1 MTKMAFTKEEAVL
14 VHQYLAST
22 VANMQGRKLEEGD
35 WSAAYCNA
43 KNIPITGWSN
53 LNIDICYNGL
63 GVEHKMMCVRK
74 KGSIKEYCGT
84 SLMHPSATR
93 SIRVGSLERD
103 PNIASKDILT
113 QYSELINQRT
123 DKVAATCKKGSSP
136 DMRTG
141 WLLWELD
148 LDEFLYFEEKM
159 VIPNPDD
166 YFAEWNI
173 REARGARKPT
183 KNLWIYEKKTK
194 KKRYSVTTEAGAKIQ
209 PYFDVPDPTDSNLY
223 IFKVQGEEIYQGKT
237 RIWITQTT
245 ALCLQAVLGSLSGES
260 IDEEVQ
266 KLETMKINKVENIET
281 STLVIA
287 QPIIIKTSSYKKLKS
302 LFTGVSDEHMMQ
314 NFAQYLFKKHDSKW
328 IKA

>member
-1 MTKMAFTKEEAVL
+1 MTVNAFSSQEAAL

-35 WSAAYCNA
+35 WSSVYCYA
-43 KNIPITGWSN
+43 KKIPITGWSN

-93 SIRVGSLERD
+93 SIRVGSLDRN
-103 PNIASKDILT
+103 PNDAAIDILT
-113 QYSELINQRT
+113 QYAELIKQRT
-123 DKVAATCKKGSSP
+123 EKVATTCKKGSRP

-148 LDEFLYFEEKM
+148 LDEFLYFEETM
-159 VIPNPDD
+159 VVPNPND
-166 YFAEWNI
+166 YFAEWNE

-183 KNLWIYEKKTK
+183 KNLWIYEKSTK
-194 KKRYSVTTEAGAKIQ
+194 KKKYSVTTEAGAKIQ

-223 IFKVQGEEIYQGKT
+223 LFKVQGEEINQGKT
-237 RIWITQTT
+237 RIWITHTT
-245 ALCLQAVLGSLSGES
+245 ALCLQAVLGTLSGEI
-260 IDEEVQ
+260 IDNEVNGINE
-266 KLETMKINKVENIET
+266 KKVSPATHSTNDTMI
-281 STLVIA
+281 IA
-287 QPIIIKTSSYKKLKS
+287 QPIIISTESYKKLKS
-302 LFTGVSDEHMMQ
+302 IFHGVSDENMMQ
-314 NFAQYLFKKHDSKW
+314 NFAQYLFSLHDGKKE
-328 IKA
+328 KA

>member
-1 MTKMAFTKEEAVL
+1 MTKAAFTKEEAVL

-35 WSAAYCNA
+35 WSSVYCYA

-53 LNIDICYNGL
+53 LNIDICHNGL

-93 SIRVGSLERD
+93 SIRVGSLERE
-103 PNIASKDILT
+103 PNVAARDILT
-113 QYSELINQRT
+113 QYADLIKQRT
-123 DKVAATCKKGSSP
+123 EKVAATCKKGTNP

-148 LDEFLYFEEKM
+148 LDEFLYFEETM
-159 VIPNPDD
+159 IAPNPDD

-209 PYFDVPDPTDSNLY
+209 PYFDVPDPTDCNIY

-260 IDEEVQ
+260 IDEAVQ
-266 KLETMKINKVENIET
+266 KLETTKIKNIASEDA

-287 QPIIIKTSSYKKLKS
+287 QPIIISTSSYQKLKNIFS
-302 LFTGVSDEHMMQ
+302 GVSDEHMMQ

-328 IKA
+328 SKA